1 MQKIKRDL
9 NGSFT
14 VEAALLM
21 TVLIPLLTALIYLG
35 FYQHDKVWIAN
46 KTRTEAMEAAL
57 DQDRKNQ
64 MDWSGVLA
72 CGNVSGGVKRGKNKV
87 TATGKAT
94 FRIPGFVARFFMG
107 GQMEINSK
115 AEVSV
120 KNAKNRFKNIE
131 ICTGRGGITLWMFLI
146 AEIKI
151 IIICTGCSGGTDRRG
166 ISGTDAG
173 WKSYSSFIKMQSPD
187 DGRKSGLF
195 L

>member
-57 DQDRKNQ
+57 DTDRKNQ
-64 MDWSGVLA
+64 TDWSGVLA
-72 CGNVSGGVKRGKNKV
+72 CGNVCEHRIVGNVSGGVKRGKNKV

-120 KNAKNRFKNIE
+120 KNAKKQIQKYRNLQR
-131 ICTGRGGITLWMFLI
+131 
-146 AEIKI
+146 
-151 IIICTGCSGGTDRRG
+151 
-166 ISGTDAG
+166 AG
-173 WKSYSSFIKMQSPD
+173 E
-187 DGRKSGLF
+187 G
-195 L
+195 

>member
-64 MDWSGVLA
+64 TDWSGVLA

-87 TATGKAT
+87 AATGK
-94 FRIPGFVARFFMG
+94 ARFFMG

-120 KNAKNRFKNIE
+120 KNAKKQIQKYRNLQR
-131 ICTGRGGITLWMFLI
+131 
-146 AEIKI
+146 
-151 IIICTGCSGGTDRRG
+151 
-166 ISGTDAG
+166 AG
-173 WKSYSSFIKMQSPD
+173 E
-187 DGRKSGLF
+187 G
-195 L
+195 

>member
-57 DQDRKNQ
+57 DTDRKNQ
-64 MDWSGVLA
+64 TDWSGVLA
-72 CGNVSGGVKRGKNKV
+72 CGNVSGGV
-87 TATGKAT
+87 GKAT

-120 KNAKNRFKNIE
+120 KNAKKQIQKYRNLQR
-131 ICTGRGGITLWMFLI
+131 
-146 AEIKI
+146 
-151 IIICTGCSGGTDRRG
+151 
-166 ISGTDAG
+166 AG
-173 WKSYSSFIKMQSPD
+173 E
-187 DGRKSGLF
+187 G
-195 L
+195 

>member
-1 MQKIKRDL
+1 MHVFVMTGTEMKIMQKIKRDL

-57 DQDRKNQ
+57 DTDRKNQ
-64 MDWSGVLA
+64 TDWSGVLA

-120 KNAKNRFKNIE
+120 KNAKKQERYHHGTLLHEGYFIIIE
-131 ICTGRGGITLWMFLI
+131 MPSITSPIALI
-146 AEIKI
+146 ARPVRLLSIFFSLDVASV
-151 IIICTGCSGGTDRRG
+151 T
-166 ISGTDAG
+166 A
-173 WKSYSSFIKMQSPD
+173 
-187 DGRKSGLF
+187 
-195 L
+195 

>member
-64 MDWSGVLA
+64 TDWSGVLA
-72 CGNVSGGVKRGKNKV
+72 CGNVSGGVKRGKIKWQRQERQRSEFRDLWH
-87 TATGKAT
+87 ASLWAGK
-94 FRIPGFVARFFMG
+94 
-107 GQMEINSK
+107 
-115 AEVSV
+115 
-120 KNAKNRFKNIE
+120 
-131 ICTGRGGITLWMFLI
+131 
-146 AEIKI
+146 
-151 IIICTGCSGGTDRRG
+151 
-166 ISGTDAG
+166 
-173 WKSYSSFIKMQSPD
+173 WK
-187 DGRKSGLF
+187 
-195 L
+195 

>member
-35 FYQHDKVWIAN
+35 
-46 KTRTEAMEAAL
+46 
-57 DQDRKNQ
+57 
-64 MDWSGVLA
+64 
-72 CGNVSGGVKRGKNKV
+72 SGGVKRGKNKV
-87 TATGKAT
+87 AATGKAT

-120 KNAKNRFKNIE
+120 KNAKKQIQKYRNLQR
-131 ICTGRGGITLWMFLI
+131 
-146 AEIKI
+146 
-151 IIICTGCSGGTDRRG
+151 
-166 ISGTDAG
+166 AG
-173 WKSYSSFIKMQSPD
+173 E
-187 DGRKSGLF
+187 G
-195 L
+195 

>member
-1 MQKIKRDL
+1 
-9 NGSFT
+9 
-14 VEAALLM
+14 M

-57 DQDRKNQ
+57 DTDRKNQ
-64 MDWSGVLA
+64 TDWSGVLA
-72 CGNVSGGVKRGKNKV
+72 CGNVSSGVKRWKNKV

-120 KNAKNRFKNIE
+120 KNAKTDSKISKFAA
-131 ICTGRGGITLWMFLI
+131 GRGGITLWMFLI

-151 IIICTGCSGGTDRRG
+151 IIIR
-166 ISGTDAG
+166 ILDALG
-173 WKSYSSFIKMQSPD
+173 N
-187 DGRKSGLF
+187 
-195 L
+195 

>member
-35 FYQHDKVWIAN
+35 FYQHDKVWIAT

-64 MDWSGVLA
+64 TDWSGVLA

-120 KNAKNRFKNIE
+120 KNAKKQIQKYRNLQR
-131 ICTGRGGITLWMFLI
+131 
-146 AEIKI
+146 
-151 IIICTGCSGGTDRRG
+151 
-166 ISGTDAG
+166 AG
-173 WKSYSSFIKMQSPD
+173 E
-187 DGRKSGLF
+187 G
-195 L
+195 

>member
-64 MDWSGVLA
+64 TDWSGVLA
-72 CGNVSGGVKRGKNKV
+72 CGNVSGGVKR
-87 TATGKAT
+87 GKAT

-120 KNAKNRFKNIE
+120 KNAKKQIQKYRNLQR
-131 ICTGRGGITLWMFLI
+131 
-146 AEIKI
+146 
-151 IIICTGCSGGTDRRG
+151 
-166 ISGTDAG
+166 AG
-173 WKSYSSFIKMQSPD
+173 E
-187 DGRKSGLF
+187 G
-195 L
+195 

>member
-1 MQKIKRDL
+1 MHVFVMTGTEMKIMQKIKRDL

-64 MDWSGVLA
+64 TDWSGVLA
-72 CGNVSGGVKRGKNKV
+72 CGNVSGGVKREKNKV

-107 GQMEINSK
+107 CLLYTSP
-115 AEVSV
+115 SP
-120 KNAKNRFKNIE
+120 RD
-131 ICTGRGGITLWMFLI
+131 
-146 AEIKI
+146 
-151 IIICTGCSGGTDRRG
+151 CS
-166 ISGTDAG
+166 
-173 WKSYSSFIKMQSPD
+173 
-187 DGRKSGLF
+187 
-195 L
+195 

>member
-64 MDWSGVLA
+64 TDWSGVLA

-87 TATGKAT
+87 AATGM
-94 FRIPGFVARFFMG
+94 ARFFMG

-120 KNAKNRFKNIE
+120 KNAKKQIQKYRNLQR
-131 ICTGRGGITLWMFLI
+131 
-146 AEIKI
+146 
-151 IIICTGCSGGTDRRG
+151 
-166 ISGTDAG
+166 AG
-173 WKSYSSFIKMQSPD
+173 E
-187 DGRKSGLF
+187 G
-195 L
+195 

>member
-64 MDWSGVLA
+64 TDWSGVLA
-72 CGNVSGGVKRGKNKV
+72 CGNVQNSGICGTLLYGRANGNK
-87 TATGKAT
+87 
-94 FRIPGFVARFFMG
+94 
-107 GQMEINSK
+107 Q
-115 AEVSV
+115 
-120 KNAKNRFKNIE
+120 
-131 ICTGRGGITLWMFLI
+131 
-146 AEIKI
+146 
-151 IIICTGCSGGTDRRG
+151 
-166 ISGTDAG
+166 
-173 WKSYSSFIKMQSPD
+173 
-187 DGRKSGLF
+187 
-195 L
+195 

>member
-64 MDWSGVLA
+64 TDWSGVLA
-72 CGNVSGGVKRGKNKV
+72 CGNVSGGVKRGKSDSDRKGNVQNSGICGTLLYGRANGNK
-87 TATGKAT
+87 
-94 FRIPGFVARFFMG
+94 
-107 GQMEINSK
+107 Q
-115 AEVSV
+115 
-120 KNAKNRFKNIE
+120 
-131 ICTGRGGITLWMFLI
+131 
-146 AEIKI
+146 
-151 IIICTGCSGGTDRRG
+151 
-166 ISGTDAG
+166 
-173 WKSYSSFIKMQSPD
+173 
-187 DGRKSGLF
+187 
-195 L
+195 